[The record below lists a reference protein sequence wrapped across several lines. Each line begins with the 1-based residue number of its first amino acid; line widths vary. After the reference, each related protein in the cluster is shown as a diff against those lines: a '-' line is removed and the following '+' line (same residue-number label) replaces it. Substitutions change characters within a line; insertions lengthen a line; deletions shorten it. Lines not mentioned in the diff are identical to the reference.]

1 MLSGTPAPFRKPS
14 EEVAAQHK
22 QTPALEQRQPQSS
35 TKSMDNAHISPRN
48 TTIASSLVKENSL
61 PPQRDNTDNT
71 FVHPIHALNSSSPIV
86 RLKPSH
92 KRSQSAQLPPPTPWS
107 IPPPPSSANSKKTN
121 HGTSLNKVTLSD
133 GFIDPTAT
141 AKEATLNIAK
151 DTTVVVPSNAD
162 QSSVD
167 RLATNSSPT
176 KDYDVSNQSSSI
188 WYSPFQSGLDISIEG
203 DQGHGKQGSRPLSKP
218 KIQIDASG
226 AQQRS
231 TLAPLLTPCSFFES
245 SPRAPRIMPFSQH
258 HSGNTLGL
266 EDWSAQNG
274 LSSAIASM
282 TPSAESDPLDPIACL
297 GGSRSVSNSRRGSVE
312 NNLTE
317 SLLSGKARMFAS
329 SEPSIGIHLASQ
341 HSSGSAENISES
353 LSEGIFLVPHYGSSI
368 APTTSA
374 SFVTPGSSA
383 LGHASL
389 EPSSSTVN
397 MFMDTEV
404 DTIRTFV
411 NPWESKFS
419 YQSTHAMSDTFLPF
433 GPPSTTS
440 STDNID
446 RDRQYSLLRLM
457 NADKRMDGPMPGAT
471 LFGSREFDNEKE
483 AVRRG
488 FLFPSL
494 AHHSQTAVHSNADL
508 SGFHPFVSVEMSLAA
523 AANQPPPFVGDL
535 KYDHAN
541 LSLQDLVSQPAVTLE
556 SSPVLARMETSEKKS
571 KNQHRHGRTRSG
583 HHKSASLSS
592 FFPPLPP
599 APGASDNSSS
609 GSQAVGETRS
619 LDPLNRLSFNGGGE
633 GRHHGNHGHGRH
645 GRNSQG
651 PGSSKEADGSS
662 STAPRRRVGTDQ
674 ESQPRGSSKQRHHDS
689 SKSKKV
695 PKRV

>member
-1 MLSGTPAPFRKPS
+1 LSGTLAPSHKPS
-14 EEVAAQHK
+14 EEVAAQHR
-22 QTPALEQRQPQSS
+22 QSSAPEQRQPQHS
-35 TKSMDNAHISPRN
+35 TKCTDNVQISPRN
-48 TTIASSLVKENSL
+48 TTKASSLVKDNSL
-61 PPQRDNTDNT
+61 LPTLRDNADNT
-71 FVHPIHALNSSSPIV
+71 FVHPLHALNSSSPIV

-92 KRSQSAQLPPPTPWS
+92 KRSQSAQLPPPSPWS

-121 HGTSLNKVTLSD
+121 HGSSLNKVALSD
-133 GFIDPTAT
+133 TFVEPNAT
-141 AKEATLNIAK
+141 AKETNTFK
-151 DTTVVVPSNAD
+151 DTAVVAPSSMD

-167 RLATNSSPT
+167 RLATSSSPT
-176 KDYDVSNQSSSI
+176 KDYDLSSQSSSI

-231 TLAPLLTPCSFFES
+231 TLAPLLTPSSFFES

-258 HSGNTLGL
+258 HSGNILGL

-282 TPSAESDPLDPIACL
+282 TSPAESDPLDPIACL

-317 SLLSGKARMFAS
+317 SLLSGRARMFAS
-329 SEPSIGIHLASQ
+329 SEPSIGTHLASQ
-341 HSSGSAENISES
+341 HSSGSSESISEP
-353 LSEGIFLVPHYGSSI
+353 LSEGIFLVPHYASSV
-368 APTTSA
+368 APATSA
-374 SFVTPGSSA
+374 SFITSGSSV
-383 LGHASL
+383 LRKASL
-389 EPSSSTVN
+389 ESSSSTAN

-411 NPWESKFS
+411 NPWESNFS
-419 YQSTHAMSDTFLPF
+419 YQSAHAMSDTFLPF
-433 GPPSTTS
+433 GLPSTTS

-446 RDRQYSLLRLM
+446 QERQHSLLRLM
-457 NADKRMDGPMPGAT
+457 NGDKRTDGTMSGAS
-471 LFGSREFDNEKE
+471 LFGSRELDNEKE

-494 AHHSQTAVHSNADL
+494 AHHSQTAVHSNAEL
-508 SGFHPFVSVEMSLAA
+508 SNFHPFGSVEMSLAA
-523 AANQPPPFVGDL
+523 AANQPPPFAEDL
-535 KYDHAN
+535 MYGHAN
-541 LSLQDLVSQPAVTLE
+541 LSLQDLISQQAVTLE
-556 SSPVLARMETSEKKS
+556 GSPALARKETSDKKS
-571 KNQHRHGRTRSG
+571 KSQHRHGRTRSG

-609 GSQAVGETRS
+609 GSQTVGESRPI
-619 LDPLNRLSFNGGGE
+619 DPLNRLPFNGGGE
-633 GRHHGNHGHGRH
+633 PRHHGSHGHGHGRH

-651 PGSSKEADGSS
+651 PGSNKEAEGSS

-695 PKRV
+695 PKRI